1 MANDLILDHEMAIR
15 KKKKNRIIA
24 LSVIGVALV
33 LAILIIVGA
42 CVPMNLK
49 PAVVGKP
56 DRVVIY
62 DKSNAYGE
70 FSSDQ
75 GLYSDFMEKFDN
87 IYQASYLV
95 SLFSGRLGD
104 YRISGQS
111 ENLTLSSV
119 KSNVLEKGYYVEFK
133 YSQPQTLKY
142 ADGSE
147 YRNIFAQNEKLT
159 FTSIYFA
166 LSEKNELENLDM
178 YVAVKYSAAENATT
192 YVVKVTQKANTNP
205 IYSSIED
212 FKTL

>member
-1 MANDLILDHEMAIR
+1 MANELILDHEMALR

-33 LAILIIVGA
+33 LAVLIIVGA

-49 PAVVGKP
+49 PAVVGEP
-56 DRVVIY
+56 ARVVIY
-62 DKSNAYGE
+62 DKTSAYGE

-75 GLYSDFMEKFDN
+75 DTYKKFMEKFDD
-87 IYQASYLV
+87 IFEASYLV

-133 YSQPQTLKY
+133 YSTPQALKY

-147 YRNIFAQNEKLT
+147 YHNIFAQNETLS
-159 FTSIYFA
+159 FSSIYFA
-166 LSEKNELENLDM
+166 LSDKNELNNLDM
-178 YVAVKYSAAENATT
+178 YVAVKYSDAENATT
-192 YVVKVTQKANTNP
+192 YVIKVSQKANTNS
-205 IYSSIED
+205 IYSSLED